1 MKDEKIYETI
11 PVGRLGLIPV
21 DGCQSLAKEVD
32 KYLVQW
38 RKERLQEHKESLA
51 LTDMSVTVIL

>member
-21 DGCQSLAKEVD
+21 DGCQSLAKEVAGTGA
-32 KYLVQW
+32 Y
-38 RKERLQEHKESLA
+38 HC
-51 LTDMSVTVIL
+51 